1 MKFRK
6 IEFENHP
13 ILGTLSLNFTDVKGK
28 TIDTIILAGENG
40 CGKSVLLNELFEYN
54 PTALYDNKSGK
65 VTTEIELSPSEIT
78 YVQQIVLMNGASI
91 EFSDGILIIEQD
103 YSIKDYK
110 QNKVYSNNINGEK
123 QLSYGYVLSNN
134 GKSIFK
140 PIFSDVEINFTPQRI
155 SNVTSLNIDEEI
167 NNPIRSGN
175 KIATEIT
182 QLLID
187 IDDLDNSDLARW
199 VDNNPGQVPP
209 EEVKRRRIKRFT
221 NAFYSMFPQKRFIGV
236 DNFNGHK
243 SVLFEEF
250 GKRMP
255 IEKLSSGE
263 KQIVFRGG
271 FLLKNQ
277 RSLEG
282 AAVLVDEPEISLHPK
297 WQLEI
302 MTFLKKLFSYNGEQS
317 SQIIVATHSPFIIH
331 NATRSNDKVIVLKK
345 DEDGRIIALS
355 TPEYYSWTEA
365 QIVKDAFDI
374 NTIVEDN
381 KINVFLEG
389 ETDEKY
395 FKKTMAVYGID
406 DSLIAFH
413 WIGHNSN
420 GRAENTGS
428 SALNDAV
435 RFFKANQNMIWT
447 PIVMLYDCDTNKGCV
462 DYGNLHVRSMT
473 TNKNNLIYKKGI
485 ENLLDLPEGFE
496 YEKYYS
502 KYEKCDDYGAISINQ
517 TLDKMKLCDDICSF
531 GDDLIRN
538 ITKNVYHEIEKILA
552 IGVKSTNTSASFT
565 NRPPMSPTVT
575 CDD

>member
-6 IEFENHP
+6 IEFEKHP
-13 ILGTLSLNFTDVKGK
+13 ILGTLSLNFTDTEGK

-54 PTALYDNKSGK
+54 PTALYNNKSGK

-103 YSIKDYK
+103 FSIKDYK

-175 KIATEIT
+175 NIATEIT

-236 DNFNGHK
+236 DNSNGHK
-243 SVLFEEF
+243 SVMFEEF

-282 AAVLVDEPEISLHPK
+282 AAVLIDEPEISLHPK

-302 MTFLKKLFSYNGEQS
+302 MTFLKNLFSFNGKQS

-345 DEDGRIIALS
+345 DEGGRINALS

-365 QIVKDAFDI
+365 HIVKEAFDI
-374 NTIVEDN
+374 NTVVEDD

-395 FKKTMAVYGID
+395 FKKTMSVYGIG

-413 WIGHNSN
+413 WIGRSN
-420 GRAENTGS
+420 NGSVENTGNT
-428 SALNDAV
+428 ALNNAV
-435 RFFKANQNMIWT
+435 KFFKSNPSMKRT
-447 PIVMLYDCDTNKGCV
+447 PIVMLYDCDTNKGSE
-462 DYGNLHVRSMT
+462 DDGDLHIRTMC
-473 TNKNNLIYKKGI
+473 TNKNNTIYRKGI
-485 ENLLDLPEGFE
+485 ENLLDLPKDFN
-496 YEKYYS
+496 YDRYYS
-502 KYEKCDDYGAISINQ
+502 KNERHDEYGAVTICQS
-517 TLDKMKLCDDICSF
+517 LDKMKLCNDICSF
-531 GDDLIRN
+531 DDDLARYVL
-538 ITKNVYHEIEKILA
+538 KNLSQEINKILA
-552 IGVKSTNTSASFT
+552 IGAKSTNISTSST
-565 NRPPMSPTVT
+565 N
-575 CDD
+575 